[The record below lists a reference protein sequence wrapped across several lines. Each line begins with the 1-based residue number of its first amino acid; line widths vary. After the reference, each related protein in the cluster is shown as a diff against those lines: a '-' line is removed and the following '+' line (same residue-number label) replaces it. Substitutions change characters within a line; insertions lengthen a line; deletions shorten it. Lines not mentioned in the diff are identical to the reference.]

1 MTGLA
6 DGWVMRE
13 VWRQVPR
20 KSRAGETGVG
30 EDQEFYFGYVKVGDV
45 N

>member
-1 MTGLA
+1 MGGEGSVA
-6 DGWVMRE
+6 SGPQE
-13 VWRQVPR
+13 VQGRGKQVR
-20 KSRAGETGVG
+20 G